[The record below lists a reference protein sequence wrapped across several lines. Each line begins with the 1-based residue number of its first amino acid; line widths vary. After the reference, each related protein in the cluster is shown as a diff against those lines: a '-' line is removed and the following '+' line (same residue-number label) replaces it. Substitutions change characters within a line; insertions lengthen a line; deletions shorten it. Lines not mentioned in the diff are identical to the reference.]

1 MVATPASFA
10 LLLVT
15 ALTAEVTTRSASAQ
29 SIAMSADQRHD
40 AGECT
45 TVNEG
50 LPEACPPIQP
60 SRSRQRTRWTVVVLA
75 QRRPRPLAR
84 LLSSIA
90 RANLSAADVNLRIEV
105 RARGVA
111 NNCGKIG
118 SPTHPPHH
126 RHSRGDDAA
135 VGGGSS
141 LGGSSLAASR
151 PGAAPVAINPY
162 PPGSEQLTLSQTIVK
177 TIGPIL
183 SIPPTHAGASL
194 SPSTPSPQALSS

>member
-10 LLLVT
+10 LLLVM

-29 SIAMSADQRHD
+29 FIDD

-50 LPEACPPIQP
+50 MPEACPPIQP

-84 LLSSIA
+84 LLSSIE

-105 RARGVA
+105 RVLLWENRTPNACWGRA
-111 NNCGKIG
+111 C
-118 SPTHPPHH
+118 
-126 RHSRGDDAA
+126 RHQ
-135 VGGGSS
+135 
-141 LGGSSLAASR
+141 
-151 PGAAPVAINPY
+151 P
-162 PPGSEQLTLSQTIVK
+162 
-177 TIGPIL
+177 
-183 SIPPTHAGASL
+183 L
-194 SPSTPSPQALSS
+194 SPRL